1 MENNSFLMKLTKS
14 KIAFI
19 IIIIAIIVSSIT
31 SNYLNNIIL
40 QEFAPEFFVKAI
52 KLDEKPTEFI
62 LFNTLDSYG
71 IKAIFN
77 STTGVQISFQIHNEI
92 RQLLSLYDTYNI
104 EYEGNYYRLQFD
116 ISSNTGS
123 PTSIPIPLMILS
135 FAISIISLIAT
146 ILIIIIIIVNALR
159 IIRRAGLL

>member
-19 IIIIAIIVSSIT
+19 VIIIAIIVSSIT

-40 QEFAPEFFVKAI
+40 QEIAPEFVVKAI
-52 KLDEKPTEFI
+52 MLDEKPTEFI
-62 LFNTLDSYG
+62 LFNILDSYG
-71 IKAIFN
+71 IQSIFN
-77 STTGVQISFQIHNEI
+77 STKGVQISFQIHNEI

-116 ISSNTGS
+116 ISGNTGS
-123 PTSIPIPLMILS
+123 PPSIPVPLIIFS
-135 FAISIISLIAT
+135 FAISIISLIAI